1 MSSNQNQQAGQQ
13 LNNQQQR
20 QQQQGKNCQN
30 ANCQQNEECCQGGI
44 NQQQQQDR
52 QDLNRQ
58 QNQQNNQRLNLQQQR
73 QQNQQ
78 AGQQINNQQQQ
89 EDRLSYDAQQNQ
101 QNLNAQRQQEQQG
114 QQSNCAQQFKQADAQ
129 ITLYGSLLF
138 ECCLKETSDI
148 DIDIQF
154 NKTLP
159 YETLKELLDIV
170 RTSNHCKEAY
180 INTDH
185 DQLCID
191 MSIINSNILVRITSN
206 NIRAIQL
213 SQIIEI
219 YTKFDKRLLSL
230 LRLFRILAKTC
241 NLDRPDLGT
250 LHPIVFH
257 FMIIHFLQQL
267 DPPILPCL
275 HECRAL
281 DYFCHEP
288 NHENQIEKLNIS
300 YSVVIDRFPKKYIY
314 WQNVQQEILRE
325 HYKKTFDTIL
335 AWDEGVEKSQVDSEI
350 QSDITCDDDDDNQV
364 MSLSEPQEAHDQK
377 HYDEDIGEKPV
388 LFKTLSKDLNTI
400 QKEILRKEYDQQVK
414 IFNTKMQQIHSD
426 IQLDS
431 YSLKESDIATDLSL
445 NKVSCN
451 KAPSLHHSGFFYDM
465 KAENFGA
472 EKGAPPVCL
481 VCYKSTHVKSNCP
494 ELSLPKLIDL
504 PSVSKN
510 WINIISNIC
519 ERVMG
524 ICVYI
529 HFILFLIVF
538 MFPDQCKLSKEDIEK
553 RDEIL
558 NYLQKAFEKC
568 YPLCSVRGSGSAY
581 NGFGFR
587 QSDLDVCVL
596 LKDQTE
602 ELNIIILE
610 KLFRIIQSEPHKF
623 RDIEL
628 VRDARVPIIRCID
641 NQFNIEVDLSVNNA
655 LVPVENTRLLKTYT
669 EIDFRVSQ
677 LGYMLKHLVKIC
689 DIGDASKGTLSSYAY
704 INMVI
709 HFLQQIQPP
718 VLPIL
723 QQLNDD
729 PSNKNGMIRQCMESN
744 VYFYD
749 NLSKLGEVWV
759 NKNGPNTLTAG
770 ELWIEFLRYYTEQFD
785 YEKNVVTIRQFEPL
799 ERYKKGW
806 FNKTIAIEDPFNLTH
821 NLADKLSQKNWTL
834 IRLVFI
840 QARQRFGTE
849 CKDRVIQDSD
859 IDWIQDYL
867 FDRNILLLENPRKL
881 DKANKQTA
889 EPLQSLMGIRIDPKY
904 HQS

>member
-1 MSSNQNQQAGQQ
+1 
-13 LNNQQQR
+13 
-20 QQQQGKNCQN
+20 
-30 ANCQQNEECCQGGI
+30 
-44 NQQQQQDR
+44 
-52 QDLNRQ
+52 
-58 QNQQNNQRLNLQQQR
+58 
-73 QQNQQ
+73 
-78 AGQQINNQQQQ
+78 
-89 EDRLSYDAQQNQ
+89 
-101 QNLNAQRQQEQQG
+101 
-114 QQSNCAQQFKQADAQ
+114 
-129 ITLYGSLLF
+129 
-138 ECCLKETSDI
+138 
-148 DIDIQF
+148 
-154 NKTLP
+154 
-159 YETLKELLDIV
+159 
-170 RTSNHCKEAY
+170 
-180 INTDH
+180 
-185 DQLCID
+185 
-191 MSIINSNILVRITSN
+191 
-206 NIRAIQL
+206 
-213 SQIIEI
+213 
-219 YTKFDKRLLSL
+219 
-230 LRLFRILAKTC
+230 
-241 NLDRPDLGT
+241 
-250 LHPIVFH
+250 
-257 FMIIHFLQQL
+257 
-267 DPPILPCL
+267 
-275 HECRAL
+275 
-281 DYFCHEP
+281 
-288 NHENQIEKLNIS
+288 
-300 YSVVIDRFPKKYIY
+300 VVIDRFPKKYIY

-364 MSLSEPQEAHDQK
+364 MSILFIRSSSLSEPQEAHDQN
-377 HYDEDIGEKPV
+377 HCNEYIGEQPV

-655 LVPVENTRLLKTYT
+655 LVRLLS
-669 EIDFRVSQ
+669 F
-677 LGYMLKHLVKIC
+677 
-689 DIGDASKGTLSSYAY
+689 
-704 INMVI
+704 
-709 HFLQQIQPP
+709 
-718 VLPIL
+718 
-723 QQLNDD
+723 
-729 PSNKNGMIRQCMESN
+729 
-744 VYFYD
+744 
-749 NLSKLGEVWV
+749 
-759 NKNGPNTLTAG
+759 
-770 ELWIEFLRYYTEQFD
+770 
-785 YEKNVVTIRQFEPL
+785 
-799 ERYKKGW
+799 
-806 FNKTIAIEDPFNLTH
+806 
-821 NLADKLSQKNWTL
+821 
-834 IRLVFI
+834 
-840 QARQRFGTE
+840 
-849 CKDRVIQDSD
+849 
-859 IDWIQDYL
+859 
-867 FDRNILLLENPRKL
+867 LLLDMLLCSNL
-881 DKANKQTA
+881 
-889 EPLQSLMGIRIDPKY
+889 GG
-904 HQS
+904 

>member
-1 MSSNQNQQAGQQ
+1 SSIFQT
-13 LNNQQQR
+13 
-20 QQQQGKNCQN
+20 K
-30 ANCQQNEECCQGGI
+30 
-44 NQQQQQDR
+44 
-52 QDLNRQ
+52 
-58 QNQQNNQRLNLQQQR
+58 
-73 QQNQQ
+73 
-78 AGQQINNQQQQ
+78 
-89 EDRLSYDAQQNQ
+89 
-101 QNLNAQRQQEQQG
+101 
-114 QQSNCAQQFKQADAQ
+114 DAQ

-138 ECCLKETSDI
+138 ECCLKETSNI

-170 RTSNHCKEAY
+170 RTSDHCKEAY

-185 DQLCID
+185 NPLCID
-191 MSIINSNILVRITSN
+191 MSIINSNILVRLTSN

-241 NLDRPDLGT
+241 NLDKPDLGT

-257 FMIIHFLQQL
+257 IMIIHFLQQL
-267 DPPILPCL
+267 DSPILPWL
-275 HECRAL
+275 HECAFGIDKAPVLVNADEYPEFFQKCNDYASRWKSENTTNIEMLFLQAL
-281 DYFCHEP
+281 DYFCQEP
-288 NHENQIEKLNIS
+288 NHENQIEKLNVS
-300 YSVVIDRFPKKYIY
+300 YTVVIDRFPKKYMY
-314 WQNVQQEILRE
+314 WQNVQQESLRE

-335 AWDEGVEKSQVDSEI
+335 AWNEGVERVQVDSEI
-350 QSDITCDDDDDNQV
+350 QSNIACDDDDDIQI
-364 MSLSEPQEAHDQK
+364 MSLSELQEAHGQK
-377 HYDEDIGEKPV
+377 HYDEDTGEKPI
-388 LFKTLSKDLNTI
+388 LFKTFSKDLNTI
-400 QKEILRKEYDQQVK
+400 QKEFLRKEYDQQVK
-414 IFNTKMQQIHSD
+414 IFNTKMQQIRND

-431 YSLKESDIATDLSL
+431 YLLKESVISTDLSL
-445 NKVSCN
+445 NKVPSN

-481 VCYKSTHVKSNCP
+481 VCYKSTHVKSDCP

-519 ERVMG
+519 ARVMG
-524 ICVYI
+524 ICAYI
-529 HFILFLIVF
+529 YFIFFLIVF
-538 MFPDQCKLSKEDIEK
+538 MLPDQCKLSEEDIEK
-553 RDEIL
+553 RNEIL
-558 NYLQKAFEKC
+558 NYLQNAFEKC
-568 YPLCSVRGSGSAY
+568 YPLCSVHGSGSAY

-610 KLFRIIQSEPHKF
+610 KLFRIIQSEPQKF
-623 RDIEL
+623 RDMEL

-655 LVPVENTRLLKTYT
+655 LAVENTRLLKTYT
-669 EIDFRVSQ
+669 EIHFRVSQ

-723 QQLNDD
+723 QQVDCLINTIT
-729 PSNKNGMIRQCMESN
+729 MI
-744 VYFYD
+744 D
-749 NLSKLGEVWV
+749 LG
-759 NKNGPNTLTAG
+759 N
-770 ELWIEFLRYYTEQFD
+770 F
-785 YEKNVVTIRQFEPL
+785 
-799 ERYKKGW
+799 
-806 FNKTIAIEDPFNLTH
+806 
-821 NLADKLSQKNWTL
+821 S
-834 IRLVFI
+834 
-840 QARQRFGTE
+840 
-849 CKDRVIQDSD
+849 
-859 IDWIQDYL
+859 
-867 FDRNILLLENPRKL
+867 
-881 DKANKQTA
+881 
-889 EPLQSLMGIRIDPKY
+889 
-904 HQS
+904 

>member
-1 MSSNQNQQAGQQ
+1 
-13 LNNQQQR
+13 
-20 QQQQGKNCQN
+20 
-30 ANCQQNEECCQGGI
+30 
-44 NQQQQQDR
+44 
-52 QDLNRQ
+52 
-58 QNQQNNQRLNLQQQR
+58 
-73 QQNQQ
+73 
-78 AGQQINNQQQQ
+78 
-89 EDRLSYDAQQNQ
+89 
-101 QNLNAQRQQEQQG
+101 
-114 QQSNCAQQFKQADAQ
+114 
-129 ITLYGSLLF
+129 
-138 ECCLKETSDI
+138 
-148 DIDIQF
+148 
-154 NKTLP
+154 
-159 YETLKELLDIV
+159 
-170 RTSNHCKEAY
+170 
-180 INTDH
+180 
-185 DQLCID
+185 
-191 MSIINSNILVRITSN
+191 
-206 NIRAIQL
+206 
-213 SQIIEI
+213 
-219 YTKFDKRLLSL
+219 
-230 LRLFRILAKTC
+230 
-241 NLDRPDLGT
+241 
-250 LHPIVFH
+250 
-257 FMIIHFLQQL
+257 
-267 DPPILPCL
+267 
-275 HECRAL
+275 
-281 DYFCHEP
+281 
-288 NHENQIEKLNIS
+288 
-300 YSVVIDRFPKKYIY
+300 
-314 WQNVQQEILRE
+314 
-325 HYKKTFDTIL
+325 
-335 AWDEGVEKSQVDSEI
+335 
-350 QSDITCDDDDDNQV
+350 
-364 MSLSEPQEAHDQK
+364 
-377 HYDEDIGEKPV
+377 
-388 LFKTLSKDLNTI
+388 
-400 QKEILRKEYDQQVK
+400 
-414 IFNTKMQQIHSD
+414 MQQIRND

-431 YSLKESDIATDLSL
+431 YLLKESVISTDLSL
-445 NKVSCN
+445 NKAPSN

-481 VCYKSTHVKSNCP
+481 VCYKSTHVKSDCP

-504 PSVSKN
+504 PLVSKN
-510 WINIISNIC
+510 WIHIISNIC
-519 ERVMG
+519 GRVMG

-529 HFILFLIVF
+529 YFIFFLIVF
-538 MFPDQCKLSKEDIEK
+538 MFPDQCKLSAEDIEK
-553 RDEIL
+553 RDKIL
-558 NYLQKAFEKC
+558 SYLQNAFEKC

-655 LVPVENTRLLKTYT
+655 LAVENTRLLKTYT